1 MIGVPL
7 GGVLR
12 LRAGAGVRIV
22 GRTAAALLPIAR
34 LRIVSG
40 VAIHIGRS
48 AGVLVVILAVVAG
61 ALGAGIGVVAMVG
74 VDVGAAAGRRIVGVV
89 VARGA
94 DIAGI
99 GVVPVVVVAVVGLA
113 AVVAVDVLA
122 ARGPAATMRI
132 IVVVVGWP
140 PSGRRREQGLGRHA
154 EREAKH
160 RVRRCV
166 VGRVGCITVGRWRRI
181 VGRAHPG
188 RVVIAGAVHDHPVGR
203 DGRTHVAGGIANLD

>member
-12 LRAGAGVRIV
+12 LRAAAGVRIV
-22 GRTAAALLPIAR
+22 GRAAATLLPITR
-34 LRIVSG
+34 LRIISG

-61 ALGAGIGVVAMVG
+61 TLGAGIGVVAMVG
-74 VDVGAAAGRRIVGVV
+74 VDVGAGARRRVVGVV
-89 VARGA
+89 ATRGA

-99 GVVPVVVVAVVGLA
+99 GIVAVVVVAVVGLA
-113 AVVAVDVLA
+113 AVVAVDILA
-122 ARGPAATMRI
+122 ARGPAAAVRI
-132 IVVVVGWP
+132 VVVVVGWA
-140 PSGRRREQGLGRHA
+140 PSGRRREQGLGRYA

-160 RVRRCV
+160 RVRRRV
-166 VGRVGCITVGRWRRI
+166 IGGVGRITVGRWRRI

-188 RVVIAGAVHDHPVGR
+188 RIVIAGTVDDHPIGR
-203 DGRTHVAGGIANLD
+203 DGRTHVAGGIADLD